1 MWPSTWRY
9 IRCGV
14 RGYLAQRCCC
24 NRVRYGVCNNHDRR
38 VRDEA
43 GSLIS
48 VRLWYGQRSRL
59 RRRWHGLQHS
69 RRRWRLEDCCRG
81 SHSSGIP
88 RPDGHPRFWVL
99 PRAENLLQSHQWQ
112 ECVSGR
118 HSLGRFSDLQD
129 PDFGEG
135 PERAE
140 QFDTGSDLG
149 YVGLAQTDGSVEVW
163 NTQVLTGAKYY
174 SHFVGDV
181 NGDRRADL
189 IQIQKNGGTSW
200 VGLAR

>member
-99 PRAENLLQSHQWQ
+99 PRE
-112 ECVSGR
+112 
-118 HSLGRFSDLQD
+118 
-129 PDFGEG
+129 
-135 PERAE
+135 
-140 QFDTGSDLG
+140 
-149 YVGLAQTDGSVEVW
+149 
-163 NTQVLTGAKYY
+163 KIYY
-174 SHFVGDV
+174 SRINGKNVFQGDIVLADSLISKTPTLAKGQRGRNSLTRAPTWDTWVLLKRMVQLRSGTHKSLQEQSTTVTLSVTSTETGERISSRFRRMVERVG
-181 NGDRRADL
+181 
-189 IQIQKNGGTSW
+189 
-200 VGLAR
+200 